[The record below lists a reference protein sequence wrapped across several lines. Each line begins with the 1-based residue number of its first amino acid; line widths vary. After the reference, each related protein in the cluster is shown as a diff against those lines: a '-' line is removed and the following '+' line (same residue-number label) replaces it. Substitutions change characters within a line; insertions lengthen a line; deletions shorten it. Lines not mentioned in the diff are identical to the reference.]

1 MSQRDRDAVS
11 KTRLLEALRE
21 SDSATNWLTATRSYA
36 DAADPYRE
44 GFGCS
49 RIVAPLSAKGII
61 NGPGEPDVVAI
72 NSLSI
77 STACHRVS
85 GECCSS
91 P

>member
-1 MSQRDRDAVS
+1 MYYSEARE
-11 KTRLLEALRE
+11 TLLEALRE
-21 SDSATNWLTATRSYA
+21 SDSATNWLTTARSYA
-36 DAADPYRE
+36 DAADPYRK
-44 GFGCS
+44 GVGCS

-61 NGPGEPDVVAI
+61 NGPGEPDVAAI

-85 GECCSS
+85 GESCSS